1 MERGLG
7 AWSLKLNLLRHWLL
21 FNTWLCLALQ
31 SAFQLGFLPG
41 ACIRP
46 GMFLSPY
53 LSLWEDISIAM
64 DVIFLGDIYI
74 LSWKV
79 SLDVGKSNRRKCK
92 WASGN
97 EIGTKQSRS
106 PSFVKYCWR
115 NIRELLQPVK
125 AEVNVRLRDPLY
137 RCMGAISA
145 LRQQGQS
152 LQAEINAAKAEI
164 IRYMSR
170 VANLIPLQTM
180 ALYRMKMFPVLWIIS
195 TFMDVNI
202 ALKVQLQSAELCMEN
217 PSLSSAFTH

>member
-125 AEVNVRLRDPLY
+125 ADRIFSRKGPFEQTSVLITQETMGLRKY
-137 RCMGAISA
+137 RRANAMSS
-145 LRQQGQS
+145 LVFQG
-152 LQAEINAAKAEI
+152 
-164 IRYMSR
+164 
-170 VANLIPLQTM
+170 
-180 ALYRMKMFPVLWIIS
+180 

-202 ALKVQLQSAELCMEN
+202 ALKVQLQSAELCANGFEYLN
-217 PSLSSAFTH
+217 TIDVCLPDILSAIILREQP